1 MNITLLTVG
10 KLKEK
15 YFKQGI
21 EEYLK
26 RLQPYAAV
34 SIIEVADEKA
44 PENLS
49 TAEIEQIKDAEGE
62 RLLKK
67 LPDSTYAIALSI
79 PGKQLTSEELAGK
92 IETLTTYG
100 QSHLAFIIGGSNGLS
115 NAVLR
120 RADFQLSFS
129 KFTFPHQLMRLILVE
144 QIYRAFKIIK
154 REPYH
159 K

>member
-1 MNITLLTVG
+1 MNITILTVG

-21 EEYLK
+21 DEYLK
-26 RLQPYAAV
+26 RLQPYAKV
-34 SIIEVADEKA
+34 TIIEVADEKA
-44 PENLS
+44 PETLHG
-49 TAEIEQIKDAEGE
+49 AEIEQVKNAEGE

-79 PGKQLTSEELAGK
+79 PGKRMTSEALAEK
-92 IETLTTYG
+92 IEALTTYG
-100 QSHLAFIIGGSNGLS
+100 QSHIAFIIGGSNGLS
-115 NAVLR
+115 QYVLR

-129 KFTFPHQLMRLILVE
+129 TFTFPHQLMRLILVE
-144 QIYRAFKIIK
+144 QIYRAFKIMK
-154 REPYH
+154 NEPYH